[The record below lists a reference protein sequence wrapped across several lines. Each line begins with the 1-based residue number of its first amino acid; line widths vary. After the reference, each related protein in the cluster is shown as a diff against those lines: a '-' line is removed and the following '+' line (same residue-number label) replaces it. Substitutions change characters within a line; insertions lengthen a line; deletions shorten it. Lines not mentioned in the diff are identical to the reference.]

1 MSKTDGVFLKHFLQ
15 IIALLAVIT
24 VALIVYAHIINERF
38 YNDPNKGM
46 GDERAKVER
55 DRALASI
62 APIGGVYAGA
72 TGLAAKAAAD
82 AAALEEL
89 KKNVPYGGREDGAE
103 IYGGLCKACHDTG
116 AGGSPLL
123 LKSAWTARV
132 AQGEETLI
140 KHAIE
145 GYKGGAGVM
154 PARGG
159 NPALT
164 DAQVSV
170 SVRWMVAQLK

>member
-1 MSKTDGVFLKHFLQ
+1 MSKTDSVFLKHFLQ
-15 IIALLAVIT
+15 VIAMLTVIT
-24 VALIVYAHIINERF
+24 VALIYFAYVLNERF
-38 YNDPNKGM
+38 YNDPTRGV
-46 GDERAKVER
+46 GEERANVER
-55 DRALASI
+55 ERALTSI
-62 APIGGVYAGA
+62 APVGGVFAGA

-103 IYGGLCKACHDTG
+103 IYAGLCKACHDTG

-123 LKSAWTARV
+123 VKSDWTARI
-132 AQGEETLI
+132 AQGEELMI
-140 KHAIE
+140 KHAVE
-145 GYKGGAGVM
+145 GFQGSAGVM

-164 DAQVSV
+164 DAQVAV

>member
-15 IIALLAVIT
+15 IIALLVVIT
-24 VALIVYAHIINERF
+24 VALIVYSHIINERF
-38 YNDPNKGM
+38 YNDPTKGM

-55 DRALASI
+55 DRALATI
-62 APIGGVYAGA
+62 APVGGVYAGA

-82 AAALEEL
+82 AAAMAEL
-89 KKNVPYGGREDGAE
+89 MKNIPYDGREDGAE
-103 IYGGLCKACHDTG
+103 IYVGLCKACHDTG

-123 LKSAWTARV
+123 VKSAWTARI
-132 AQGEETLI
+132 AQGEETMVR
-140 KHAIE
+140 HAIE
-145 GYKGGAGVM
+145 GFQGDAGVM

-164 DAQVSV
+164 DAQVAV
-170 SVRWMVAQLK
+170 SVRWMVSQLK